1 MYLELNYA
9 TEVKDMTETMQ
20 IPLFPPRSVPDLVGE
35 IKKISKE
42 IKDLYCLDDL
52 PWVLG
57 YSGGKDSSAVVQL
70 IWYAIAELPPE
81 KRTKKIYVITT
92 DTLVENPIVSTWV
105 RHSLKQMK
113 SAAIEQQLPI
123 EPHLLY
129 PDVKDTFW
137 VNLMGKGYPAPRHG
151 FRWCTER
158 LKILPSNRFI
168 RDVVRING
176 EVILILGTRKAE
188 SIKRAVS
195 MEKHEIGR
203 MSDRLND
210 SSNSI
215 KSLLYQSPSLPNSLI
230 YSPIEDWRTDEV
242 WIYLNQWPNPW
253 ENSNKDLFTMYRGAT
268 ADNECPLVVDTSTPS
283 CGTSRFGCW
292 VCTMVSQDKSM
303 EAMIQNDEEKEWMQ
317 PLLDIRNELDI
328 KNDREK
334 RDFRRIYGRVEL
346 FERNMGDDK
355 TSVEPIPGP
364 YTKFWREHWL
374 RRVLEAQTHI
384 RKTAPEEMRD
394 ITLITPEELSEIRRI
409 WLEQKHE
416 FDDSLPRIYE
426 EVTGESFADSRP
438 AAERKLLGSD
448 EWTAIEEICT
458 EDKMH
463 LELMAKLLDTERQYY
478 TKPRRTGIYA
488 DLDKCFETSSRS
500 QDEAIGNA
508 HYQRNLKT
516 AVEDVKANPTEKIQQ
531 VKSAIAQTNT
541 SAKSD
546 TVNVAKLKEELESSS
561 SPGKQLS
568 WADIKYSTPDVG
580 EGNSK
585 D

>member
-1 MYLELNYA
+1 MSK
-9 TEVKDMTETMQ
+9 TQQMQ
-20 IPLFPPRSVPDLVGE
+20 LFPPLPPRTVPELVE
-35 IKKISKE
+35 DIEKLTKE
-42 IKDLYCLDDL
+42 IQYLYCHENI
-52 PWVLG
+52 PFVIGW
-57 YSGGKDSSAVVQL
+57 SGGKDSTSVLQIV
-70 IWYAIAELPPE
+70 WYAIAALPPE
-81 KRTKKIYVITT
+81 QRTKKIYVITT
-92 DTLVENPIVSTWV
+92 DTLVENPIVSAWV
-105 RHSLKQMK
+105 RKSLEQMK
-113 SAAIEQQLPI
+113 SAAKVQQIPI

-129 PDVKDTFW
+129 PDIKDTFW
-137 VNLMGKGYPAPRHG
+137 VNLMGKGYPSPRHG

-203 MSDRLND
+203 MSDRL
-210 SSNSI
+210 SSNSSSI
-215 KSLLYQSPSLPNSLI
+215 KSLLYHSPSLPNSLI

-242 WIYLNQWPNPW
+242 WLYLMQWENPW
-253 ENSNKDLFTMYRGAT
+253 GNNNKDLFTMYRGAT

-283 CGTSRFGCW
+283 CGSSRFGCW
-292 VCTMVSQDKSM
+292 VCTMVNQDKSM

-328 KNDREK
+328 LDDRPK

-346 FERNMGDDK
+346 FERNMGDNT

-374 RRVLEAQTHI
+374 RRVLEAQTQI
-384 RKTAPEEMRD
+384 RKTAPLEMRD
-394 ITLITPEELSEIRRI
+394 IILITPEELSEIRRI
-409 WLEQKHE
+409 WLEEKHE

-426 EVTGESFADSRP
+426 AVTGQPFEDSRP

-448 EWTAIEEICT
+448 EWTVLEEICS

-478 TKPRRTGIYA
+478 TKPRRTGVYG

-500 QDEAIGNA
+500 KDEAIGNA
-508 HYQRNLKT
+508 HYQRNLKK
-516 AVEDVKANPTEKIQQ
+516 AVEDVKANPTDKISL
-531 VKSAIAQTNT
+531 VKDAIEQSNISATDA
-541 SAKSD
+541 
-546 TVNVAKLKEELESSS
+546 TVDVAKLREELETKSNESR
-561 SPGKQLS
+561 QLS
-568 WADIKYSTPDVG
+568 WADIKFSPPNSG

>member
-328 KNDREK
+328 KNDRPK

-426 EVTGESFADSRP
+426 EVTGEPFADSRP

-448 EWTAIEEICT
+448 EWTAIEEICS
-458 EDKMH
+458 EDEMH

-500 QDEAIGNA
+500 EKEAIGNA

-516 AVEDVKANPTEKIQQ
+516 AVEAVKANPTENIQQ

-541 SAKSD
+541 SAKND
-546 TVNVAKLKEELESSS
+546 TLDIAKLKEELESSS
-561 SPGKQLS
+561 QNKQLS

-580 EGNSK
+580 EGNTK

>member
-1 MYLELNYA
+1 
-9 TEVKDMTETMQ
+9 MTKVMQ
-20 IPLFPPRSVPDLVGE
+20 LPLVSPRNVPDLVQE
-35 IKKISKE
+35 IEKLSKE
-42 IKDLYCLDDL
+42 IKDLYCLDDI
-52 PWVLG
+52 PWVVG
-57 YSGGKDSSAVVQL
+57 YSGGKDSTTVVQL

-113 SAAIEQQLPI
+113 SAAIEQDLPI

-129 PDVKDTFW
+129 PDIKDTFW
-137 VNLMGKGYPAPRHG
+137 VNLMGKGYPAPRNG

-158 LKILPSNRFI
+158 LKILPSNRFV

-188 SIKRAVS
+188 SIKRAAS

-203 MSDRLND
+203 MSEHLND
-210 SSNSI
+210 SSSSI

-242 WIYLNQWPNPW
+242 WIYLNQWANPW
-253 ENSNKDLFTMYRGAT
+253 KNSNKDLFTMYRGAT

-283 CGTSRFGCW
+283 CGSSRFGCW
-292 VCTMVSQDKSM
+292 VCTMVNQDKSM
-303 EAMIQNDEEKEWMQ
+303 QAMIQNDEEKEWMQ

-328 KNDREK
+328 KDDRPK

-384 RKTAPEEMRD
+384 RKTAPLEMRD

-426 EVTGESFADSRP
+426 EVTGEPFADSRP

-448 EWTAIEEICT
+448 EWTAIAEICS
-458 EDKMH
+458 EDEMH

-500 QDEAIGNA
+500 KEEAIGNA

-516 AVEDVKANPTEKIQQ
+516 AVEAVIANPTENIQQ
-531 VKSAIAQTNT
+531 VKSAIAQTNI
-541 SAKSD
+541 SAQSD
-546 TVNVAKLKEELESSS
+546 TVDIAKLKQELESNSNQA
-561 SPGKQLS
+561 KQLS
-568 WADIKYSTPDVG
+568 WADIKFSTPDVG
-580 EGNSK
+580 EGTT
-585 D
+585 

>member
-1 MYLELNYA
+1 
-9 TEVKDMTETMQ
+9 MTETMK
-20 IPLFPPRSVPDLVGE
+20 IPLFPPRSVSELVAE
-35 IKKISKE
+35 IEKLSKE
-42 IKDLYCLDDL
+42 IKELYCLDDI

-57 YSGGKDSSAVVQL
+57 YSGGKDSTTVVQL

-105 RHSLKQMK
+105 RQSLKQMK

-123 EPHLLY
+123 EPYMLY

-158 LKILPSNRFI
+158 LKILPSNRFV
-168 RDVVRING
+168 RDMVRING

-188 SIKRAVS
+188 STKRAVS

-203 MSDRLND
+203 MSDRLNNN
-210 SSNSI
+210 SSSI

-242 WIYLNQWPNPW
+242 WIYLNQWANPW

-283 CGTSRFGCW
+283 CGSSRFGCW

-328 KNDREK
+328 KNDRDK

-346 FERNMGDDK
+346 FERNMGDDT

-364 YTKFWREHWL
+364 YTKIWREHWL
-374 RRVLEAQTHI
+374 RRVLEAQTQI
-384 RKTAPEEMRD
+384 RKTAPLEMRD

-409 WLEQKHE
+409 WLEEKHE

-426 EVTGESFADSRP
+426 EVTGEPFEDSRP

-448 EWTAIEEICT
+448 EWTAIEEICS

-500 QDEAIGNA
+500 KEEAIGNA
-508 HYQRNLKT
+508 HYQRNLKK
-516 AVEDVKANPTEKIQQ
+516 AVEDIKANPTEKIQQ
-531 VKSAIAQTNT
+531 FKDAIAQTNS
-541 SAKSD
+541 SAKND
-546 TVNVAKLKEELESSS
+546 TVDIAKLKEELESNSNQS
-561 SPGKQLS
+561 RQLS
-568 WADIKYSTPDVG
+568 WADIKFSTPDVG
-580 EGNSK
+580 DKNSK

>member
-1 MYLELNYA
+1 MNELQQ
-9 TEVKDMTETMQ
+9 KS
-20 IPLFPPRSVPDLVGE
+20 LFPQRNIGDLIADIE
-35 IKKISKE
+35 ILKKE
-42 IKDLYCLDDL
+42 IQELYCQDDL
-52 PWVLG
+52 PLVIGW
-57 YSGGKDSSAVVQL
+57 SGGKDSSAVLQL
-70 IWYAIAELPPE
+70 VWYAIAELPIE
-81 KRTKKIYVITT
+81 KRHKKIHVLTN
-92 DTLVENPIVSTWV
+92 DTLVENPIVSAGV
-105 RHSLKQMK
+105 HNSLKRMK
-113 SAAIEQQLPI
+113 VAAQEQGMPI
-123 EPHLLY
+123 ETHLTY
-129 PDVKDTFW
+129 PAVQDTFW
-137 VNLMGKGYPAPRHG
+137 VCLIGKGYPAPRNR

-158 LKILPSNRFI
+158 LKIQPTGSFVREII
-168 RDVVRING
+168 RTSG
-176 EVILILGTRKAE
+176 EVILVLGTRKAE
-188 SIKRAVS
+188 SAKRAANMAKHREWRVS
-195 MEKHEIGR
+195 E
-203 MSDRLND
+203 RLNA
-210 SSNSI
+210 N
-215 KSLLYQSPSLPNSLI
+215 PTRPNSYI
-230 YSPIEDWRTDEV
+230 YLPIEDWRTDEV
-242 WIYLNQWPNPW
+242 WLYLMQWDNPW
-253 ENSNKDLFTMYRGAT
+253 GNNNKDLLSMYRGAT

-283 CGTSRFGCW
+283 CGNSRFGCW

-317 PLLDIRNELDI
+317 PLLDIRNELDVED
-328 KNDREK
+328 DRPK

-346 FERNMGDDK
+346 FERNMGDDT

-384 RKTAPEEMRD
+384 RKTAPLEMRD

-426 EVTGESFADSRP
+426 EVTGEPFADSRP

-448 EWTAIEEICT
+448 EWTAIAEICS
-458 EDKMH
+458 EDEMH

-500 QDEAIGNA
+500 KEEAIGNA

-516 AVEDVKANPTEKIQQ
+516 AVEAVIANPTENIQQ
-531 VKSAIAQTNT
+531 VKNAIAQTNN
-541 SAKSD
+541 SAKNE
-546 TVNVAKLKEELESSS
+546 TVDLAKLKQELESNSNQA
-561 SPGKQLS
+561 KQLS

-580 EGNSK
+580 EGKHS